1 MTGGQLGRT
10 MLLKPD
16 MTSDITQIWK
26 RQISQYKNWRGLSK
40 KRGYLKKGLIMIL
53 EDMYIIK
60 LAASEIILEKS
71 SHRSKTQRR
80 YWVQRVCCNMMFSV
94 SAIDPPIQVSI

>member
-1 MTGGQLGRT
+1 
-10 MLLKPD
+10 
-16 MTSDITQIWK
+16 
-26 RQISQYKNWRGLSK
+26 
-40 KRGYLKKGLIMIL
+40 MIL

-80 YWVQRVCCNMMFSV
+80 Y
-94 SAIDPPIQVSI
+94 